1 MNKTF
6 SGGRTLRGA
15 KATIAYLLN
24 ERTDTGEAV
33 VIEGNPDMTLKFI
46 SDASKN
52 KWCWS
57 SGVLTFEESLDD
69 DVLREIIEDF
79 KRVTFPGLEP
89 EQYDC
94 LIVKH
99 EDKGRSEL
107 HYVIPR
113 MELST
118 GKAFNPYFVSKDF
131 VKKDLFQQF
140 INVKYGLSN
149 PLDPEKR
156 SLVAKKQKKWQKGK
170 PSLKKQID
178 ELLQPFIDSGD
189 VASRADVVEKL
200 REFGL
205 ELGDNPTKRKYIVII
220 DPNDPK
226 ETHRLKGEIYS
237 PDFSGLP
244 DLKKKIEADAVKQ
257 GYGRPLAEIEKNLQK
272 FIDRDAKYNLKRYKG
287 KDNGNSTTTDYPG
300 KESRAISQ
308 RRDHRRAL
316 SEHNSRIEE
325 LDRVRIDSIDRVEA
339 VAEQTAANTDGEPA
353 KAISIDRSDEIDRL
367 INETER
373 RIEENLDFTEQN
385 YRAIAETRRDSQLRR
400 GIKRSISSVIS
411 ELADE
416 LVSRVGEITDK
427 LKELKEAIKEA
438 IEKKEEEYQ
447 VPEIKSVLTDDNE
460 AFVSPDFTPQKP

>member
-1 MNKTF
+1 MMNKTF

-69 DVLREIIEDF
+69 DILKEIIEDF
-79 KRVTFPGLEP
+79 KRMTFPGLEP

-107 HYVIPR
+107 HYIIPR
-113 MELST
+113 IELTT

-149 PLDPEKR
+149 PLDPEKK
-156 SLVAKKQKKWQKGK
+156 SIIGGGKKDWQKDK
-170 PSLKKQID
+170 KSLLKQID
-178 ELLQPFIDSGD
+178 EMILPFVQSGEIS
-189 VASRADVVEKL
+189 SRAEIIEKL
-200 REFGL
+200 REIGL
-205 ELGDNPTKRKYIVII
+205 ELGENPQKKKYIPII
-220 DPNDPK
+220 DPNDPDK
-226 ETHRLKGEIYS
+226 VHRLKGEIYA

-272 FIDRDAKYNLKRYKG
+272 FIDRDAKYNKNRYKG

-300 KESRAISQ
+300 KESRAIRK
-308 RRDHRRAL
+308 RRDYKRAI
-316 SEHNSRIEE
+316 SEHNDRVAE
-325 LDRVRIDSIDRVEA
+325 LDKVREQSIRRVEA
-339 VAEQTAANTDGEPA
+339 VAEPTAAKADREPA
-353 KAISIDRSDEIDRL
+353 RAEKIDRGQQIDRL
-367 INETER
+367 IDSTER
-373 RIEENLDFTEQN
+373 RIRENLDFTEQD
-385 YRAIAETRRDSQLRR
+385 YRTITETRRDSQLRR
-400 GIKRSISSVIS
+400 SIKGSISAVIS
-411 ELADE
+411 ELAGGLIKQIAGATE
-416 LVSRVGEITDK
+416 R
-427 LKELKEAIKEA
+427 LKEAF
-438 IEKKEEEYQ
+438 KKKDESK
-447 VPEIKSVLTDDNE
+447 IKSVLSDLPDTDD
-460 AFVSPDFTPQKP
+460 FVSPEFTPQKP